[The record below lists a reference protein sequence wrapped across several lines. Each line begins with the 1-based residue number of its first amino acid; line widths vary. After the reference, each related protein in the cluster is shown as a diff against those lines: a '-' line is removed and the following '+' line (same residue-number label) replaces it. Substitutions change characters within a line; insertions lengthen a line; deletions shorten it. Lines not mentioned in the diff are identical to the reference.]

1 MAGDA
6 PDEKDAGSRPGDG
19 AALSARLKRLGDR
32 LDEVAAGQR
41 SDANQQRQGTDMSGL
56 AMGFRLASEFVAGVA
71 AGGLLG
77 WALDRWVGTSPWGLI
92 VFVLL
97 GFGQWLTNEFNG
109 TAQLFAYF
117 AGTLVCLHYVTGRT
131 GT

>member
-6 PDEKDAGSRPGDG
+6 RDEKDAGSRPGDG

-41 SDANQQRQGTDMSGL
+41 SDANQQRPSTDMSGL

-97 GFGQWLTNEFNG
+97 GFAASVLNMIRAARAAAGQSSGG
-109 TAQLFAYF
+109 T
-117 AGTLVCLHYVTGRT
+117 TGRN
-131 GT
+131 